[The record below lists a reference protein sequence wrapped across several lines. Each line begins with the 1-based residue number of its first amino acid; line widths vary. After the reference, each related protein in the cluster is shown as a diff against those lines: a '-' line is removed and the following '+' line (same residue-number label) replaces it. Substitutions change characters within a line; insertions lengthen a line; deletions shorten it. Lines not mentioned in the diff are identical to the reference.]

1 MKCSSADVRAKQF
14 DGTESNLITLTYF
27 GYIDSYKVTET
38 VHLKGITNYYLVKL
52 TKDSVG
58 MIISKGN
65 WVVIDHGKHLLLT
78 NREFKSKYG
87 HLWPDLD
94 TDNTVCSNIKLAD
107 KNSTTIGYIIKVGNQ
122 YISEK
127 NYFKDNYE
135 ISWGV
140 KLSNNQRDALVFNNY
155 DEAEKYA
162 QFCKGKVGTVSL
174 ENT

>member
-14 DGTESNLITLTYF
+14 DGTESNLITLTYS
-27 GYIDSYKVTET
+27 GYIYSYKVIET
-38 VHLKGITNYYLVKL
+38 VHLKGMTNYYLVKL
-52 TKDSVG
+52 TKDSVSLV
-58 MIISKGN
+58 INKGN

-87 HLWPDLD
+87 YLWPDSD
-94 TDNTVCSNIKLAD
+94 TDNTVCSNIELAD
-107 KNSTTIGYIIKVGNQ
+107 KNSTTVGYIIKIGNQ

-140 KLSNNQRDALVFNNY
+140 KLSNNQGDALVFNDY

-162 QFCKGKVGTVSL
+162 QFCNGKLGTI
-174 ENT
+174 NMDNK